1 MNFHA
6 RKPRHVLARWI
17 DKLWICEGYR
27 PNHRLE
33 FKLPDA
39 SLAWIINLKEDRIRV
54 FESNRMDRHMI
65 LPGSIIAGPRSSYYY
80 LDTLCQ
86 ESCMGIQFKPGGALP
101 FLGNLVGELK
111 DVDMPLEY
119 GLGRYSHVADLW
131 ERLQETSK
139 AEERFQLVEQYL
151 LRCLEKKITVP
162 KGHPAVAFALQ
173 MFEQSPATAPSI
185 AEIADMANLSTER
198 FIRVFKEEV
207 GLTPK
212 NYGSIVRFQLAF
224 RMIRQER
231 VNPSVDLALS
241 SGYYDQS
248 HMHREFHKY
257 ANMTPAELFRKQD
270 ILENH
275 VPLSSLDGKQTV

>member
-1 MNFHA
+1 MKFYA
-6 RKPRHVLARWI
+6 RKPGPILARWI
-17 DKLWICEGYR
+17 DKLWICEGYQ
-27 PNHRLE
+27 PSHRFEL
-33 FKLPDA
+33 KLPDA

-54 FESNRMDRHMI
+54 FESNRMDRPMF

-80 LDTLCQ
+80 LDTVCQ

-101 FLGNLVGELK
+101 FLGNLVGSLR

-119 GLGRYSHVADLW
+119 GLGRASRVADLR
-131 ERLQETSK
+131 ERLQETSRT
-139 AEERFQLVEQYL
+139 EERFQIVEQYL
-151 LRCLEKKITVP
+151 LQGLEKKMRDP
-162 KGHPAVAFALQ
+162 KGHPAVAYALQ
-173 MFEQSPATAPSI
+173 MFERSPATAPSI

-212 NYGSIVRFQLAF
+212 NYGSIVRFRLAF

-231 VNPSVDLALS
+231 VNPSVDMALS

-248 HMHREFHKY
+248 HMYREFRKY
-257 ANMTPAELFRKQD
+257 ANMTPVELFRNSD
-270 ILENH
+270 IFENH
-275 VPLSSLDGKQTV
+275 VPLLQ

>member
-1 MNFHA
+1 MKFYA
-6 RKPRHVLARWI
+6 RKPGPILERWI
-17 DKLWICEGYR
+17 DNLWICEGYH
-27 PNHRLE
+27 PSHRFEL
-33 FKLPDA
+33 KLPDA

-54 FESNRMDRHMI
+54 YGGNRMGRPML

-80 LDTLCQ
+80 LDTVCQ

-101 FLGNLVGELK
+101 FLGDLVGSLK

-119 GLGRYSHVADLW
+119 GLGRSSRVADLR
-131 ERLQETSK
+131 EKLQETLI
-139 AEERFQLVEQYL
+139 AEERFQIVEQYL
-151 LRCLEKKITVP
+151 LRRLEKKMRDP
-162 KGHPAVAFALQ
+162 KGHPAVAYALQ
-173 MFEQSPATAPSI
+173 MFERSPATAPSI

-248 HMHREFHKY
+248 HMNREFRKY
-257 ANMTPAELFRKQD
+257 ANRTPAELFRNQD
-270 ILENH
+270 IFENH
-275 VPLSSLDGKQTV
+275 VPLLQ